1 MIVTVGR
8 VGKAHGI
15 RGSVTIQVLT
25 DEPDARFAIGSTIVT
40 EPVMSPPLVIR
51 DVRWHSGRLLL
62 EFEGIDDRNASE
74 SLRGTLLQ
82 VEVDEHERP
91 DDPDE
96 FYDHQLVGLSVK
108 LNSGELIGHVR
119 EVSHLPAQDLVAVI
133 PVAADGS
140 ALPDP
145 QADLLIPFVRDIVI
159 SVDTV
164 EGLVIDPPPG
174 LLTAGEA

>member
-1 MIVTVGR
+1 
-8 VGKAHGI
+8 
-15 RGSVTIQVLT
+15 
-25 DEPDARFAIGSTIVT
+25 
-40 EPVMSPPLVIR
+40 
-51 DVRWHSGRLLL
+51 
-62 EFEGIDDRNASE
+62 
-74 SLRGTLLQ
+74 
-82 VEVDEHERP
+82 
-91 DDPDE
+91 
-96 FYDHQLVGLSVK
+96 
-108 LNSGELIGHVR
+108 
-119 EVSHLPAQDLVAVI
+119 VI